1 MMRHESMP
9 GAKGDRVLQNMPRR
23 GEGAEGRGM
32 VSGYGRDVWEEF
44 EARILEYEDD
54 CGVLDCGKGD
64 DDSQWEYLEGRV

>member
-1 MMRHESMP
+1 MSNLEEN
-9 GAKGDRVLQNMPRR
+9 GILQNVYRR
-23 GEGAEGRGM
+23 GGGVERRGM
-32 VSGYGRDVWEEF
+32 VSGYGYDVWDEF

>member
-1 MMRHESMP
+1 MP
-9 GAKGDRVLQNMPRR
+9 DPERNGILQNVYRR
-23 GEGAEGRGM
+23 GERAEGRGM
-32 VSGYGRDVWEEF
+32 VSGYGRDVWDEF

>member
-1 MMRHESMP
+1 MP
-9 GAKGDRVLQNMPRR
+9 DPERDGVLQGVHRR
-23 GEGAEGRGM
+23 GERAKGRSM
-32 VSGYGRDVWEEF
+32 VSGYDRDVWDEF